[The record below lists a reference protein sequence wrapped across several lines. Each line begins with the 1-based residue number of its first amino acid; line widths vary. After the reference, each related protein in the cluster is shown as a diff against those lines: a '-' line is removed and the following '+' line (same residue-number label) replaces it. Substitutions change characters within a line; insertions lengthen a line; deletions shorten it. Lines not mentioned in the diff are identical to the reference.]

1 MLSNT
6 EIYLIGLGFLLTILT
21 IFLIFRRISN
31 TNKMPLKTQ
40 QVQLKDFSYKSEAF
54 TKQDLVFLYMFS
66 IDGKFFEMG
75 QLNDFLIN
83 YGFTRNDEY
92 FSIYDNDN
100 EKFRVANAIKPGSLD
115 ENTKTQALLLATDL
129 AAQDNAADTLEDL
142 LRFATKF
149 CEKIHANLC
158 DSHRQP
164 LSAEGIKE
172 LKLRA
177 ASYLLKD
184 EELD

>member
-1 MLSNT
+1 
-6 EIYLIGLGFLLTILT
+6 
-21 IFLIFRRISN
+21 
-31 TNKMPLKTQ
+31 MPLKTQ

-100 EKFRVANAIKPGSLD
+100 EKY
-115 ENTKTQALLLATDL
+115 
-129 AAQDNAADTLEDL
+129 
-142 LRFATKF
+142 
-149 CEKIHANLC
+149 HH
-158 DSHRQP
+158 DSYQ
-164 LSAEGIKE
+164 
-172 LKLRA
+172 
-177 ASYLLKD
+177 
-184 EELD
+184 

>member
-6 EIYLIGLGFLLTILT
+6 EIYLIGLGSFLAILT

-40 QVQLKDFSYKSEAF
+40 QVQLKDFSYKSESF
-54 TKQDLVFLYMFS
+54 TKQDLILLYMFT

-75 QLNDFLIN
+75 QLSDFLIN

-115 ENTKTQALLLATDL
+115 
-129 AAQDNAADTLEDL
+129 
-142 LRFATKF
+142 
-149 CEKIHANLC
+149 
-158 DSHRQP
+158 
-164 LSAEGIKE
+164 
-172 LKLRA
+172 
-177 ASYLLKD
+177 
-184 EELD
+184 